1 MGNVQAWKDERD
13 RKEADA
19 HARRLA
25 DEYDIHVPT
34 ASENMTQANMPETFP
49 TMGWFQLWKSKLT
62 PKQRNQ
68 IAGLKFHIGTGPALS
83 LRERAQLPFTSHE
96 RGPITQQEAE
106 DYVLPLAKDAAAKG
120 FEHATGK
127 RRGGS
132 VFERAHHHHRH
143 HKRIK

>member
-1 MGNVQAWKDERD
+1 MGNINAWKEKRD
-13 RKEADA
+13 REDA
-19 HARRLA
+19 EDKARQMA
-25 DEYDIHVPT
+25 AKYDIFIPKPGDV
-34 ASENMTQANMPETFP
+34 MTQANMPDTFP
-49 TMGWFQLWKSKLT
+49 TMGWFQVWKYNLT
-62 PKQRNQ
+62 DKQRNQ
-68 IAGLKFHIGTGPALS
+68 IPGLKFHIGNGAAMS
-83 LRERAQLPFTSHE
+83 LRERAQLPMTSHE
-96 RGPITQQEAE
+96 RPPITQQEAE